1 VVTTIWFQGGNMSS
15 AIAIWA
21 TTVATVDVLA
31 RISLMLA
38 GAATAGAARRAAGQV
53 AAERGGTAAAAASGP
68 GQPGQGAAPEQ
79 VSAIAQTSPVA
90 CTPNLRRP
98 AHAADDR
105 HRHPA
110 RTASPPRRFMLTPQ
124 KADRRPVPP
133 ELRSIHPAHLDTI
146 RSQNPENRR
155 TRHN

>member
-1 VVTTIWFQGGNMSS
+1 MSS

-68 GQPGQGAAPEQ
+68 GQLLADQAGRTFEGQAAQ
-79 VSAIAQTSPVA
+79 
-90 CTPNLRRP
+90 
-98 AHAADDR
+98 
-105 HRHPA
+105 
-110 RTASPPRRFMLTPQ
+110 
-124 KADRRPVPP
+124 
-133 ELRSIHPAHLDTI
+133 
-146 RSQNPENRR
+146 
-155 TRHN
+155 